1 MVPEAVIGEHLAQVA
16 WGLRWGGGVA
26 VTASRVSTWGDIVL
40 RSRGV
45 TVTTHGRMSRHH

>member
-26 VTASRVSTWGDIVL
+26 VALVGSL
-40 RSRGV
+40 LGV
-45 TVTTHGRMSRHH
+45 TSCSGAGE